1 MNFTSGAALLSG
13 MLGAYATIPYVRAI
27 LNGKTKPHQ
36 FSWLV
41 FFIMNGVTFLSQFL
55 AGARKSVVLYAI
67 FFIGSGIILLLSL
80 KYGVRDTSKWDRILL
95 GLALI
100 TITIWVITQSNS
112 IAIWL
117 TVLVDVIAETMLV
130 LKIKHKP
137 HSEDP
142 KAWVFASLGLFFTC
156 LTLIGQPISILYVRP
171 VYGLLSDVLIVA
183 SVYYFKRNAT
193 KKVESSPLEV

>member
-1 MNFTSGAALLSG
+1 MNFASVAAVISGI
-13 MLGAYATIPYVRAI
+13 LGAYSSVPYVHAI

-55 AGARKSVVLYAI
+55 AGARLSAVLYGV

-80 KYGVRDTSKWDRILL
+80 KYGIRDTSKWDRLL
-95 GLALI
+95 LTLALM
-100 TITIWVITQSNS
+100 TITIWITTRSNS

-117 TVLVDVIAETMLV
+117 TVFVDVIAESMLV
-130 LKIKHKP
+130 LKIKHQP

-142 KAWVFASLGLFFTC
+142 KAWVVASLGLLFTC
-156 LTLIGQPISILYVRP
+156 LTLVGQPINILYVRP
-171 VYGLLSDVLIVA
+171 VYGLFSDLLIVGA
-183 SVYYFKRNAT
+183 IYYFKKNAAKGARST
-193 KKVESSPLEV
+193 PLEV